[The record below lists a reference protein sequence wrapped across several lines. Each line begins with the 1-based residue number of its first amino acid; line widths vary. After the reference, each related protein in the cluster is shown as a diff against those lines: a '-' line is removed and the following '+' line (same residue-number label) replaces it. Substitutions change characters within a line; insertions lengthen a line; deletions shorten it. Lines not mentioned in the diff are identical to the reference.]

1 MTSIDKN
8 FDNNLNKQM
17 PQGEKKPLSLEERLD
32 KLFAKCKEAFVSEL
46 DRRLPQNGTFA
57 QIGTA
62 LKIPGTNNVAIL
74 IISADSED
82 PKEKRNLQV
91 GVKHQNSDR
100 LISNYILNGTKQE
113 IIDYLSNKKND
124 EEIKFLIKTLSKETD
139 RYYSSL

>member
-17 PQGEKKPLSLEERLD
+17 PQGENKPLSFEERLD
-32 KLFAKCKEAFVSEL
+32 RLFSKCKEAFVSEL
-46 DRRLPQNGTFA
+46 DRRIPQNGMFS

-62 LKIPGTNNVAIL
+62 LKIPGTNNVAVL
-74 IISADSED
+74 IISADMEN
-82 PKEKRNLQV
+82 PKEMRNLQV

-100 LISNYILNGTKQE
+100 LISNYVLNGTKQE
-113 IIDYLSNKKND
+113 IIDFLANNKND